1 MQVRLNTGRNLRTN
15 RPDFDFI
22 RMFNFGDKNT
32 VLGLEWEEPKVMRHQ
47 GEDLIYGCPQPL
59 GEYLR

>member
-1 MQVRLNTGRNLRTN
+1 MAGLWFSFEML
-15 RPDFDFI
+15 
-22 RMFNFGDKNT
+22 NFGEKNT

-47 GEDLIYGCPQPL
+47 GENLIYGCPQPL